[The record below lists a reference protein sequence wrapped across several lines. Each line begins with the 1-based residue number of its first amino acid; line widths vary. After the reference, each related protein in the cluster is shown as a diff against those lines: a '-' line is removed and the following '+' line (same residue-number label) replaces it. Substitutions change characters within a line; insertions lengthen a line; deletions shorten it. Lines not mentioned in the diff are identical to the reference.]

1 MQAIGIVGFS
11 NSGKTTLVSRLSECL
26 EAKGLRVAIAKYT
39 HHELDKPDT
48 DTALLMK
55 PGRTIIGLSN
65 LRTGGGEAMIH
76 WGNPCDLTHLVPYLD
91 ADILLVEGGKTLGWL
106 PRILCLRSTPELLAA
121 LPNGL
126 DALHPELALASYG
139 ENRLPGLHAYSVEE
153 LDALVDLIL
162 ERAFMLP
169 GLDCGACG
177 EKNCSALA
185 ARIVAGEASPEACK
199 AVGSRLEVE
208 VNGHP
213 VGLNPFASRVI
224 AGGLEG
230 MLSALKGVTSG
241 GDVVIRLHRHSV

>member
-91 ADILLVEGGKTLGWL
+91 ADILLVEGGKTLGCHVSSVCVQHRNCWPRFPMVSMFFTLSLHWQVTGKIVCPACVPIVWKSWMLWLILSLNGLLCCRDWTAVPVVKKIVRPLLPASLPEKL
-106 PRILCLRSTPELLAA
+106 PRKPARLWGAGWKWKSTDIPW
-121 LPNGL
+121 G
-126 DALHPELALASYG
+126 
-139 ENRLPGLHAYSVEE
+139 
-153 LDALVDLIL
+153 
-162 ERAFMLP
+162 
-169 GLDCGACG
+169 
-177 EKNCSALA
+177 
-185 ARIVAGEASPEACK
+185 
-199 AVGSRLEVE
+199 
-208 VNGHP
+208 
-213 VGLNPFASRVI
+213 
-224 AGGLEG
+224 
-230 MLSALKGVTSG
+230 
-241 GDVVIRLHRHSV
+241 